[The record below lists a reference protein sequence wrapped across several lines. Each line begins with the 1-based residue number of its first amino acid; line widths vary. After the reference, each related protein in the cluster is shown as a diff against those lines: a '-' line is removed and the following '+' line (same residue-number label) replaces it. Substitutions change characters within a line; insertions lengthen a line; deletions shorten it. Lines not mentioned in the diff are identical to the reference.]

1 MWKKLLLALIT
12 VLSLFICLISCATSK
27 AKKYTEKEVEV
38 LVEDGMAKTIV
49 VRFYPD
55 QPNVP
60 YYGIRAYSEFAENN
74 VLTCEKTVDGKLV
87 FTNSRGVEAVVDPK
101 RGTLSA
107 DDWTAFHNPA
117 LPYEKAMGFKDS
129 DSRLVRITDVTS
141 DEEPKSFVMD
151 FSKHGLRM
159 YAQEDDVYIS
169 LTLASSL
176 FCDLATWHL
185 TWSGDKAR
193 YFRFR
198 DMETLDYDSP
208 LIQELLAGGKRPHDV
223 AQETYAELCFAF
235 DYFYGHPGRAV
246 LDDAIAQKG
255 LNQALLDMGEKGEE
269 LIRGLKSTDGLEYL
283 KAINN
288 LFLYYLDDG
297 SHTSLA
303 EASEILE
310 TVLSEDRAKE
320 SESESF
326 KRKMNIYSFTKFRK
340 EIYVGYALE
349 YVWGDEW
356 YHEYGNTAVIS
367 TGKMEL
373 DDAGW
378 NAFYSG
384 EGPMPMDFVGIVAT
398 GLKRASE
405 NPAVRNVVFDFS
417 ANLGGYTDAVAF
429 FLAITTGHT
438 DLKGFDR
445 TSGRVITIHYEAD
458 TNLDGVYDEKDK
470 KTVYNQF
477 NYGILTTEPTFSAG
491 NYIAFLMRKNGAVV
505 IGEPSGGGTC
515 QVQIV
520 SLPDGTSFYISSSQ
534 FSCDYESEDMEQG
547 CPVDYPIQP
556 IEVMLH
562 DDGID
567 FPGYDYRG
575 FFDAQMLNDFM
586 NRSFTTI

>member
-1 MWKKLLLALIT
+1 MRKKLLLALIT
-12 VLSLFICLISCATSK
+12 VLSLFICLISCSTTK
-27 AKKYTEKEVEV
+27 AEKYTEKEIEV
-38 LVEDGMAKTIV
+38 LIEDGRTKTIV

-60 YYGIRAYSEFAENN
+60 YYGIRAYSEFAESN
-74 VLTCEKTVDGKLV
+74 VLTCKKTADGKLV
-87 FTNSRGVEAVVDPK
+87 FTNSRGVEAVADPK
-101 RGTLSA
+101 MGTLSA
-107 DDWTAFHNPA
+107 DDWTSFHNPA
-117 LPYEKAMGFKDS
+117 LPYERAIGFKDS
-129 DSRLVRITDVTS
+129 DSRLVRITGITS
-141 DEEPKSFVMD
+141 DEEPKRFVMD

-176 FCDLATWHL
+176 FCDIATWHL
-185 TWSGDKAR
+185 SWSGNKAR
-193 YFRFR
+193 YFMFK
-198 DMETLDYDSP
+198 DMEIPDYDSP
-208 LIQELLAGGKRPHDV
+208 LIQELLAGGNRPYDV
-223 AQETYAELCFAF
+223 ALETYAELCFAF
-235 DYFYGHPGRAV
+235 DYLYGHPGRAV

-269 LIRGLKSTDGLEYL
+269 LIKGLKSTDGYEYME
-283 KAINN
+283 AMDN

-297 SHTSLA
+297 SHTSLG
-303 EASEILE
+303 EASEILN
-310 TVLSEDRAKE
+310 VVMSEVKAKKE
-320 SESESF
+320 SEGETF
-326 KRKMNIYSFTKFRK
+326 KRLMNVYSFTKLRK

-356 YHEYGNTAVIS
+356 YHEYGNTAIIS
-367 TGKMEL
+367 TGYMDL
-373 DDAGW
+373 DEAGW

-384 EGPMPMDFVGIVAT
+384 EGPIPMDFVGIVVS

-405 NPAVRNVVFDFS
+405 NPAIRNVVFDFS
-417 ANLGGYTDAVAF
+417 ANTGGNSDALAF
-429 FLAITTGHT
+429 FLALTTGCT

-445 TSGRVITIHYEAD
+445 TTGRVITIHYEAD

-470 KTVYNQF
+470 ETVYDQF
-477 NYGILTTEPTFSAG
+477 NYGILTTKPTFSAG
-491 NYIAFLMRKNGAVV
+491 NYTAFLMRKNGAVV

-520 SLPDGTSFYISSSQ
+520 SLPDGTSFFISSSQ
-534 FSCDYESEDMEQG
+534 YSYDFESEAMEQG
-547 CPVDYPIQP
+547 CPVDYPLEP

-575 FFDAQMLNDFM
+575 FFDAQKLNDFM
-586 NRSFTTI
+586 NCISE